1 MNLLS
6 SSSRALCLTL
16 VIGALCAQNPQGRRG
31 GAGGPGGKP
40 ADLEHLTFQVKE
52 FESASLKGTSRY
64 GVFLPKGYD
73 DEKNKSKR
81 YPLVIWL
88 HGLWEDHQ
96 RFHYRG
102 ESRALDA
109 ALGDGSLPEVVFVTP
124 NGGTSFYL
132 NGKESGAY
140 EDLIVKDL
148 VPEVEKNFRV
158 EKDREHRV
166 LMGNSM
172 GGGGALRIAFK
183 HPELFGIV
191 ATHSAALFPVDPE
204 EIPERFRK
212 ILYAEGQQGFGLS
225 KIFGVP
231 PDLEMWRHEN
241 PLWLAEKVTPEQLDG
256 MKLYFDCGGKD
267 RYGFDKPNLA
277 LHDLLEKRKVKHTW
291 RHVPNG
297 GHGTEYAI
305 ANLPESLRFVG
316 SALGVNAGK
325 AGLEG
330 LLGGGKDK
338 TDAPGDGKGKA
349 PESRKSGGGG
359 K

>member
-1 MNLLS
+1 MIPRRVRLLCLPVLLAGALSAQGGRGPQRKPAELEHMTFEVKSFDS
-6 SSSRALCLTL
+6 SS
-16 VIGALCAQNPQGRRG
+16 
-31 GAGGPGGKP
+31 
-40 ADLEHLTFQVKE
+40 
-52 FESASLKGTSRY
+52 LKTKTSY
-64 GVFLPKGYD
+64 GVFLPKGYSE
-73 DEKNKSKR
+73 EKNKDKR
-81 YPLVIWL
+81 YPLIVWL

-102 ESRALDA
+102 ESGALDK
-109 ALGDGSLPEVVFVTP
+109 ALGDRLLPEVVFVTP

-148 VPEVEKNFRV
+148 IPEIEKNFRV
-158 EKDREHRV
+158 QKGREHRV

-183 HPELFGIV
+183 HPEMFGIV

-204 EIPERFRK
+204 EIPDRFRK
-212 ILYAEGQQGFGLS
+212 ILYAEGAQGFGLS

-241 PLWLAEKVTPEQLDG
+241 PLWLAETLEADQLDG

-267 RYGFDKPNLA
+267 RYQFDKPNLA
-277 LHDLLEKRKVKHTW
+277 LHELLEKRKVKHTW
-291 RHVPNG
+291 RLVANG

-316 SALGVNAGK
+316 MALGVNAGK

-330 LLGGGKDK
+330 MLGGDKSGGENGKVEPNGG
-338 TDAPGDGKGKA
+338 AKA
-349 PESRKSGGGG
+349 KSPESRKSEPDA
-359 K
+359 KK